1 MDHSDSAKNKQ
12 KCHTELVSGAPNAEI
27 PNQVRDDSALS
38 YGQHHNSGTIVP
50 QKYIKLTEEC
60 LISCVNDIRYDR
72 DYSKVFFETYS
83 QLTFREMLHY
93 LEIPAK
99 YHDELRTIVTC
110 PQCGAPI
117 GLDDYVIAD
126 LSEMEHIL
134 YKRKFGY
141 ISRQTKNEIDRF
153 YTFLSKYPYL
163 GAEHETGRKISAAIA
178 HYDKLISLENVILY
192 RARNIS
198 SDKQFAQS
206 DMTAPNPMK
215 HTIYEGR
222 YNHFGQ
228 SHLYMSYSEE
238 TAQLESCKSV
248 NAVCWIQQIRINRLE
263 RVLDLN
269 RLPSDSSQNESELL
283 IEGLLIN
290 RTLTKKAQ
298 KNRSWKPQYFVTRFI
313 ADLCK
318 MNSISAIIY
327 PSSQSADSNIVIFE
341 PDKLDCT
348 FVGQP
353 YLYSVN
359 AVDKRMEFGSNS

>member
-1 MDHSDSAKNKQ
+1 MQEYFPNNIILAINPKKNYNINMNHSE
-12 KCHTELVSGAPNAEI
+12 T
-27 PNQVRDDSALS
+27 
-38 YGQHHNSGTIVP
+38 GTIVP

-60 LISCVNDIRYDR
+60 LITCVNDIRYDR

-83 QLTFREMLHY
+83 QLTFREMLSY
-93 LEIPAK
+93 LEIPDK
-99 YHDELRTIVTC
+99 YHEAIGTIVSC
-110 PQCGAPI
+110 PQCGNHI
-117 GLDDYVIAD
+117 RLDDYVVAD

-134 YKRKFGY
+134 YKRKFDY

-163 GAEHETGRKISAAIA
+163 GTEHETGRKISAAIA
-178 HYDKLISLENVILY
+178 HYNKLTTLENVTLY

-198 SDKQFAQS
+198 NDKQFSQS

-228 SHLYMSYSEE
+228 SHLYMSFSEE
-238 TAQLESCKSV
+238 TAQLESCKSA
-248 NAVCWIQQIRINRLE
+248 NAICWIQQIRINKLDK
-263 RVLDLN
+263 VLDLN
-269 RLPSDSSQNESELL
+269 RLPSDSPQNESELL
-283 IEGLLIN
+283 IEGLLVN

-318 MNSISAIIY
+318 KNGISGIIY
-327 PSSQSADSNIVIFE
+327 PSSQIDESNIVIFE

-348 FVGQP
+348 FIGEP
-353 YLYSVN
+353 YLYSVK
-359 AVDKRMEFGSNS
+359 AVGKRMEFEG